1 MRDELVIEKDGNAYT
16 MELVNRWT
24 GVRMELTRK
33 KTVLALG
40 DGAACDEVMIRNID
54 QVGEDLMVCDATVTA
69 AGEALGS
76 SVFFGG
82 NKACAVRVSLTE
94 PMVDEGV
101 VVGGSTEG
109 VTGMTRA

>member
-40 DGAACDEVMIRNID
+40 DGAACDGVMDRNID
-54 QVGEDLMVCDATVTA
+54 QVSEELALCDTA
-69 AGEALGS
+69 AVATGEVLRSGVLG
-76 SVFFGG
+76 G
-82 NKACAVRVSLTE
+82 KRACAVRVSLTE

-101 VVGGSTEG
+101 VVGGNTEG
-109 VTGMTRA
+109 VTGSTRA